1 MTKTLRVAASA
12 LALSLAAFAVAP
24 SALAQDQIQAG
35 RAFTAKD
42 MVRLER
48 IGDPR
53 VSPDGRFVVYSVR
66 TMDLPAN
73 KAAMSLWVADLK
85 ARMAPRRLAVSEG
98 GASGARWSPDGKS
111 LYFIS
116 GRTGGLDQVYRTD
129 AAGET
134 AVQVTQAPFDVGAF
148 KIAPDGKTIVISQA
162 VFPDCP
168 TLDCTKDRLAAKG
181 AQKTTGVVYDKLF
194 IRHWDQWNDGLQNH
208 LYALKLDDAGVA
220 TGAAVALMNGFN
232 GDAPTKPFGGDEDFT
247 ITPDG
252 KTVVFSAKPVDRE
265 ESWSTNYDLW
275 RVPIDGSQKPANQTP
290 LNKAMD
296 SQPSLSPDG
305 KTGAHLAMKRPG
317 FEADRM
323 AIMLSPGDV
332 DNPTID
338 WTYTELAPKW
348 DHSAQSITWSADGK
362 TIYTTA
368 EDTGQ
373 TKLFAIELKSGKV
386 TALTGEGH
394 VSAFSLGGGTLVY
407 AQDNLKAPAQ
417 LYALSTG
424 KKPGPPIK
432 LTNNNAE
439 ALKDVAMGDAEQFS
453 FPGWNG
459 ETVHG
464 YVVKPA
470 NFDPVKKYP
479 VAFLIH
485 GGPQG
490 SFGNLFHY
498 RWNAQTYAGAGYAV
512 VMIDFHGSTGYGQA
526 FTDAISQHWGDR
538 PLEDLQKGWAFAT
551 SKYTFLDK
559 DRACALGGSY
569 GGFMVSW
576 IASQWKEPWKCLVDH
591 DGIFDTRFM
600 AYSTEEQWFTDWE
613 FGGPPFAPKT
623 TYAQYNPA
631 DHVGAWSVP
640 MLVIQ
645 GGQDFRVPL
654 EQGIGAFTALQR
666 KGVPSKLLYFP
677 NENHWVLKAQNS
689 VQWHDEVQA
698 WLDQWTKGEPGK

>member
-1 MTKTLRVAASA
+1 MTKTLRTAVSA

-24 SALAQDQIQAG
+24 AALAAAQDQGG
-35 RAFTAKD
+35 RGFTAKD
-42 MVRLER
+42 MVQLER
-48 IGDPR
+48 LSDPR
-53 VSPDGRFVVYSVR
+53 VSPDGRFVVYGVR

-73 KAAMSLWVADLK
+73 KAAMSLWIADLK
-85 ARMAPRRLAVSEG
+85 AKMAPRRLAVSDG
-98 GASGARWSPDGKS
+98 GASSARWSPDGKG

-134 AVQVTQAPFDVGAF
+134 AVQVTKAPFDVGAF

-162 VFPDCP
+162 VFPDCD
-168 TLDCTKDRLAAKG
+168 TLDCTRDKLATKG
-181 AQKTTGVVYDKLF
+181 ARKTTGVVFDKLF
-194 IRHWDQWNDGLQNH
+194 IRHWDAWNDGLQNH
-208 LYALKLDDAGVA
+208 LYALKLDEAGLA
-220 TGAAVALMNGFN
+220 TGAPVALMNGFN
-232 GDAPTKPFGGDEDFT
+232 GDAPTKPFGGDEDFN

-252 KTVVFSAKPVDRE
+252 KSVVFSAKPADRE
-265 ESWSTNYDLW
+265 ESWSTNYDIW
-275 RVPIDGSQKPANQTP
+275 RAPLDGSAAPVNETAA
-290 LNKAMD
+290 NKAMD
-296 SQPSLSPDG
+296 SQPGTSPDG
-305 KTGAHLAMKRPG
+305 KATAWLAMKRPG
-317 FEADRM
+317 FEADRL
-323 AIMLSPGDV
+323 AIMIREGDKV
-332 DNPTID
+332 R
-338 WTYTELAPKW
+338 ELAPSW
-348 DHSAQSITWSADGK
+348 DHSAQSITWSPDGK

-373 TKLFAIELKSGKV
+373 TKLFAIDVKSGKV

-394 VSAFSLGGGTLVY
+394 VSAYSLGGGTLVY
-407 AQDNLKAPAQ
+407 AQDNLKGPAQ
-417 LYALSTG
+417 LYALSTA
-424 KKPGPPIK
+424 KKAEAPIK

-439 ALKDVAMGDAEQFS
+439 ALKDIAMGDAEQFS

-464 YVVKPA
+464 YLVKPA
-470 NFDPVKKYP
+470 NFDPAKKYP

-551 SKYTFLDK
+551 GKYGFLDK

-569 GGFMVSW
+569 GGFMINW
-576 IASQWKEPWKCLVDH
+576 IASQWKEPWKCLVNH
-591 DGIFDTRFM
+591 DGIFDSRFM
-600 AYSTEEQWFTDWE
+600 GYSTEELWFSEWE
-613 FGGPPFAPKT
+613 NGGPPYQAGT
-623 TYAQYNPA
+623 TYEKFNPA
-631 DHVGAWSVP
+631 SHVDQWSVP
-640 MLVIQ
+640 EMVVQ

-654 EQGIGAFTALQR
+654 EEGIGTFTALQR

-689 VQWHDEVQA
+689 IQWHDEVQK
-698 WLDQWTKGEPGK
+698 WLDQWTKGEPAK

>member
-1 MTKTLRVAASA
+1 MTKTLRTAASA
-12 LALSLAAFAVAP
+12 LALSLAVCAVAP
-24 SALAQDQIQAG
+24 AALAQQSPAG
-35 RAFTAKD
+35 RGFTAKD
-42 MVRLER
+42 MVQLER
-48 IGDPR
+48 ISDPR

-66 TMDLPAN
+66 TMDFAAN
-73 KAAMSLWVADLK
+73 KASMSLWIADLK
-85 ARMAPRRLAVSEG
+85 ARMAPRRLAVSDG
-98 GASGARWSPDGKS
+98 GASSARWSPDGKG

-134 AVQVTQAPFDVGAF
+134 AVQVTKAPFDVGAF

-162 VFPDCP
+162 VFPDCD
-168 TLDCTKDRLAAKG
+168 TLDCTKDKLAAKG

-194 IRHWDQWNDGLQNH
+194 IRHWDAWNDGLQNH
-208 LYALKLDDAGVA
+208 LYALKLDEAGVA
-220 TGAAVALMNGFN
+220 SGAPTALMNGFN
-232 GDAPTKPFGGDEDFT
+232 GDTPTKPFGGDEDFN

-252 KTVVFSAKPVDRE
+252 KTVVFSAKPADRE
-265 ESWSTNYDLW
+265 EAWSTNYDLW
-275 RVPIDGSQKPANQTP
+275 RVPIDGSAKPVNETTA
-290 LNKAMD
+290 NKAMD
-296 SQPSLSPDG
+296 SQPNVSPDG
-305 KTGAHLAMKRPG
+305 KAVAWLAMKRPG
-317 FEADRM
+317 FEADRL
-323 AIMLSPGDV
+323 AIMIREGDKVRELSP
-332 DNPTID
+332 T
-338 WTYTELAPKW
+338 W
-348 DHSAQSITWSADGK
+348 DRSAQSITWSSDAK

-368 EDTGQ
+368 EDVGQ
-373 TKLFAIELKSGKV
+373 TKLFAIDVKSGKA

-394 VSAFSLGGGTLVY
+394 VGAVSLGGGTLVY

-417 LYALSTG
+417 LYALSTA
-424 KKPGPPIK
+424 KRAETPVK

-439 ALKDVAMGDAEQFS
+439 ALAGVAMGQAEQFS

-464 YVVKPA
+464 YLVKPA
-470 NFDPVKKYP
+470 NFDPAQKYP

-526 FTDAISQHWGDR
+526 FTDSISQHWGDR

-551 SKYTFLDK
+551 GKYGFLDK

-569 GGFMVSW
+569 GGFMVNW
-576 IASQWKEPWKCLVDH
+576 IASQWKEPWKCLVNH
-591 DGIFDTRFM
+591 DGIFDSRFM
-600 AYSTEEQWFTDWE
+600 GYSTEELWFSEWE
-613 FGGPPFAPKT
+613 NGGPPFAPET
-623 TYAQYNPA
+623 TYAKFNPA
-631 DHVGAWSVP
+631 DHVAAWSVP
-640 MLVIQ
+640 TLVVQ

-654 EQGIGAFTALQR
+654 EQGIASFTALQR

-689 VQWHDEVQA
+689 VQWHDEVQK
-698 WLDQWTKGEPGK
+698 WLDQWTKGESAK

>member
-1 MTKTLRVAASA
+1 MTKTLRIAASA

-24 SALAQDQIQAG
+24 AASAEG
-35 RAFTAKD
+35 RGFTAKD
-42 MVRLER
+42 MVQLER
-48 IGDPR
+48 ISDPR

-73 KAAMSLWVADLK
+73 KASMSLWIADLK
-85 ARMAPRRLAVSEG
+85 ARMAPRRLAVSDG
-98 GASGARWSPDGKS
+98 GASGARWSPDGKAI
-111 LYFIS
+111 YFVS

-134 AVQVTQAPFDVGAF
+134 AVQVTKAPFDVGAF

-162 VFPDCP
+162 VFPDCY

-208 LYALKLDDAGVA
+208 LYALKLDEAGLA
-220 TGAAVALMNGFN
+220 TGDPVALMNGFN
-232 GDAPTKPFGGDEDFT
+232 GDTPTKPFGGDEDFV

-252 KTVVFSAKPVDRE
+252 KSVVFSAKLADRE
-265 ESWSTNYDLW
+265 EAWSTNYDLW
-275 RVPIDGSQKPANQTP
+275 RAPIDGSAKPVNRTEA
-290 LNKAMD
+290 NKAWD
-296 SQPSLSPDG
+296 AQPTFAPPSKSGG
-305 KTGAHLAMKRPG
+305 KKAAYLAMKRPG
-317 FEADRM
+317 FEADRF
-323 AIMLSPGDV
+323 AIIVRDY
-332 DNPTID
+332 DAKNPD
-338 WTYTELAPKW
+338 AYSERELTAGW
-348 DHSAQSITWSADGK
+348 DRSAQSIAWSPDGK

-368 EDTGQ
+368 EDVGQ
-373 TKLFAIELKSGKV
+373 TKLFAIDVKTGNV

-394 VSAFSLGGGTLVY
+394 VGGFSVGPQSIVY
-407 AQDNLKAPAQ
+407 AQDNLKSPAQ
-417 LYALSTG
+417 LYSLSTV
-424 KKPGPPIK
+424 KKGEAPIK
-432 LTNNNAE
+432 LTDNNAQ
-439 ALKDVAMGDAEQFS
+439 ALAGVAMGEAEQFS

-464 YVVKPA
+464 YLVKPA
-470 NFDPVKKYP
+470 NFDPSKKYP

-551 SKYTFLDK
+551 SKYSFLDK

-569 GGFMVSW
+569 GGFMVNW
-576 IASQWKEPWKCLVDH
+576 IASQWKEPWKCLVNH
-591 DGIFDTRFM
+591 DGIFDSRFM
-600 AYSTEEQWFTDWE
+600 GYSTEELWFSEWE
-613 FGGPPFAPKT
+613 NGGPPFKAGT
-623 TYAQYNPA
+623 TYSKFNPA
-631 DHVGAWSVP
+631 DHVDQWSVP
-640 MLVIQ
+640 TLVVQ

-654 EQGIGAFTALQR
+654 EEGIGTFTALQR

-689 VQWHDEVQA
+689 VQWHDEVQK
-698 WLDQWTKGEPGK
+698 WLDQWTKGEPAQ